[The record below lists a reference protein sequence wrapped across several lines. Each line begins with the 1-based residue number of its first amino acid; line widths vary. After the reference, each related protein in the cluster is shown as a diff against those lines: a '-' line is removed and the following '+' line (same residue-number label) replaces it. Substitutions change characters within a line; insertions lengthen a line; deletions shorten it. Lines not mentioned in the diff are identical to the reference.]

1 MADNK
6 LICANYAA
14 IDVGTNAVRLLI
26 KHIEEQERK
35 TVFTKE
41 LLVRIPMRLGF
52 DVFDTG
58 YISEVK
64 AKKMVRL
71 MKAYSQMMKLY
82 DVADYRACATSA
94 LRDAQNGKQ
103 LVKQIAEKTG
113 IRIEIISG
121 QEEATI
127 IYNNHV
133 EQMKDRSGNYMYV
146 DVGGGSTE
154 INLLSDGKLVCSRSY
169 NIGTIRLLNNA
180 VGSETWEKLVS
191 DMKEIASKYPGT
203 EIIGSGGNINKYY
216 KLVDRSKEDTAN
228 QRIQTEAL
236 KEVYEKLCGMTVEQR
251 MQAYKLKPDR
261 ADVIV
266 PAGKIFVTI
275 ADIIGARFIYVPVIG
290 LSDGI
295 IDSLYVK
302 NKRN

>member
-1 MADNK
+1 MIDDK

-58 YISEVK
+58 YISDVK

-113 IRIEIISG
+113 IRIDIISG

-180 VGSETWEKLVS
+180 VSAEAWEKFVS
-191 DMKEIASKYPGT
+191 DMKKIAADYPGT

-216 KLVDRSKEDTAN
+216 KLVDRAKEDTAN
-228 QRIQTEAL
+228 QRVQTEAL
-236 KEVYEKLCGMTVEQR
+236 KAVYEKLCGMTVEQR

-275 ADIIGARFIYVPVIG
+275 ADIIGAHFIYVPVIG

>member
-180 VGSETWEKLVS
+180 VGQETWEKLVS
-191 DMKEIASKYPGT
+191 DMKEIASNYPGT

-228 QRIQTEAL
+228 QRIQAEAL
-236 KEVYEKLCGMTVEQR
+236 KAVYEKLCGMTVEQR